1 MLGWSAPKLAQEA
14 GVSES
19 CVRDFEK
26 GRHRILAENRDAIQF
41 ALQRGGIEFMDDD
54 GIRYR
59 RPLNGHA
66 VDGIPGDTVAGAETL

>member
-1 MLGWSAPKLAQEA
+1 MLGWSAPKLAEQA

-41 ALQRGGIEFMDDD
+41 ALQRAGIEFMDED

-59 RPLNGHA
+59 RALNGHDVQIA
-66 VDGIPGDTVAGAETL
+66 QIDLPAGGGD

>member
-1 MLGWSAPKLAQEA
+1 MLGWSAPMLAEEA

-26 GRHRILAENRDAIQF
+26 GRHRIIAENRDAIQF
-41 ALQRGGIEFMDDD
+41 ALQRAGIEFMDED

-66 VDGIPGDTVAGAETL
+66 VQSAQSDLPAGDND

>member
-26 GRHRILAENRDAIQF
+26 GRHRIIGENRDAIQF
-41 ALQRGGIEFMDDD
+41 ALQRGGIEFMDED
-54 GIRYR
+54 GLRYR
-59 RPLNGHA
+59 QPLNGHA
-66 VDGIPGDTVAGAETL
+66 VPSPPLAARHGRK

>member
-1 MLGWSAPKLAQEA
+1 MLGWSAPKLAGEA

-41 ALQRGGIEFMDDD
+41 ALQRAGIEFMDED

-66 VDGIPGDTVAGAETL
+66 VQFAQSDLPPGEHE

>member
-1 MLGWSAPKLAQEA
+1 MLGWSAPKLAGEA

-19 CVRDFEK
+19 CVRDFEN

-41 ALQRGGIEFMDDD
+41 ALQRAGIEFMDDD

-66 VDGIPGDTVAGAETL
+66 VEGCIADTATGGEKL